1 MTTRAARAAELLM
14 NARTTRQRL
23 PVLPPD
29 AYPDDVEEAYAVQPA
44 VRRAIGAAGGG
55 RQIGWKIGCT
65 NETAQRQ
72 IGIHEPFYGGL
83 FENTSRPSPATFDSS
98 DFFMTVI
105 EAEVGFEMASDL
117 PAAAA
122 PYDPGSVSDAVGSAF
137 PAIEIVDSRFE
148 DWTTI
153 GAMQIIADN
162 GSHGAWVHGTPVSNW
177 QDIDLADMAVTL
189 HANGEL
195 VREGQGFNVMG
206 HPINALTWLA
216 NVRAV
221 YARDGLRAGDRI
233 STGTTIVVYD
243 AAKGDHLVADFGPLG
258 RIELTLT

>member
-1 MTTRAARAAELLM
+1 MTTRAVRAAEILM
-14 NARTTRQRL
+14 QARTGRTRI

-29 AYPDDVEEAYAVQPA
+29 AMPDDIAEAYAVQPA
-44 VRRAIGAAGGG
+44 VRKAISANGGG

-72 IGIHEPFYGGL
+72 IGVHEPFFGGI
-83 FENTSRPSPATFDSS
+83 FENTSKPSPATFSTD

-105 EAEVGFEMASDL
+105 EAEVGFLMGEDL

-122 PYDPGSVSDAVGSAF
+122 PYDPGSVGDAVAAAF
-137 PAIEIVDSRFE
+137 PAIEIVDSRFQ

-153 GAMQIIADN
+153 GPLQIIADN
-162 GSHGAWVHGTPVSNW
+162 GSHGAWVHGAPVSNW
-177 QDIDLADMAVTL
+177 QDIDLAELAVNL
-189 HANGEL
+189 YADGEL
-195 VREGQGFNVMG
+195 VREGQGINVMD
-206 HPINALTWLA
+206 HPLNALTWLA

-221 YARDGLRAGDRI
+221 YARDGLKAGDRV

-243 AAKGDHLVADFGPLG
+243 AHKGQHLKADFGPLG
-258 RIELTLT
+258 SIELTLE

>member
-1 MTTRAARAAELLM
+1 MTSRAARAAELLM
-14 NARTTRQRL
+14 QVRTSRQRL
-23 PVLPPD
+23 SVLPPD
-29 AYPDDVEEAYAVQPA
+29 AYPETIEEAYAVQPA
-44 VRRAIGAAGGG
+44 VRKAIGAGGGG

-72 IGIHEPFYGGL
+72 IGVHEPFFGGI
-83 FENTSRPSPATFDSS
+83 FENTSKASPATFNTD

-105 EAEVGFEMASDL
+105 EAEVGFLMGEDL

-122 PYDPGSVSDAVGSAF
+122 PYDPGSVADAVAAAF
-137 PAIEIVDSRFE
+137 PAIEIVDSRFT

-153 GAMQIIADN
+153 GPMQIIADN
-162 GSHGAWVHGTPVSNW
+162 GSHGAWVHGAPVSNW

-216 NVRAV
+216 NVRAI
-221 YARDGLRAGDRI
+221 YARDGLRAGDRV

-243 AAKGDHLVADFGPLG
+243 ARKGDHLTADFGPLG
-258 RIELTLT
+258 AIELTLA